1 VSDDAVD
8 AERESSF
15 LGALSIIG
23 LLSFCCIGLAAIVGG
38 ATIAGGAAGTTTAV
52 VGSATPRGTLVSAL
66 VTAATVFVVALVA
79 RWHVG

>member
-1 VSDDAVD
+1 MSDDDAD

-38 ATIAGGAAGTTTAV
+38 ATAAGGAAGTTTAV
-52 VGSATPRGTLVSAL
+52 VGAATPRGTLVSAL
-66 VTAATVFVVALVA
+66 VTAATVFVVALVT
-79 RWHVG
+79 RWHFG